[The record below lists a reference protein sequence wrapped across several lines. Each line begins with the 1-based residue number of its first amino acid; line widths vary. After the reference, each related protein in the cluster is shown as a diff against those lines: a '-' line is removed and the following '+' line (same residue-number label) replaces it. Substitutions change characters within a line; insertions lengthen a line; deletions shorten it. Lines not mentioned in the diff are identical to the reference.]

1 MHQVIAMLRPR
12 HLFSMVA
19 RIGGVAAALAMLTLG
34 AALLSGC
41 GETSAQDAGASASVA
56 SSQAVERG
64 RSLFAANCAACHGAS
79 GEGQPDWHI
88 SKPDGTLPA
97 PPLNGDGHTW
107 HHADGFLYQVVDE
120 GGAFQEDPRV
130 PGFKSAMPAF
140 GDRLSHQDIV
150 AVLSYVK
157 TLWGDKTRGGF
168 SILESQAIISQQD
181 PFPAG

>member
-12 HLFSMVA
+12 HLFSTVA
-19 RIGGVAAALAMLTLG
+19 RSAAVAAALAMLTLG
-34 AALLSGC
+34 AALLGGC
-41 GETSAQDAGASASVA
+41 GETSARDARASASVA

-88 SKPDGTLPA
+88 SNPDGTLPA

-120 GGAFQEDPRV
+120 GGEFQEDPRV
-130 PGFKSAMPAF
+130 PGFQSAMPAF
-140 GDRLSHQDIV
+140 GDRLSHQEIV
-150 AVLSYVK
+150 AVLAYVK
-157 TLWGDKTRGGF
+157 TLWADKTRGGF
-168 SILESQAIISQQD
+168 SIVESQAIISRND
-181 PFPAG
+181 PFPSG

>member
-1 MHQVIAMLRPR
+1 MAIVLKNRLLLPAIQRLGAC
-12 HLFSMVA
+12 
-19 RIGGVAAALAMLTLG
+19 AATLAMLMLG
-34 AALLSGC
+34 AALLNGC
-41 GETSAQDAGASASVA
+41 GEQSAAGPGESASVL
-56 SSQAVERG
+56 SDQRIQRG
-64 RSLFAANCAACHGAS
+64 RNLFAANCAACHGAS

-97 PPLNGDGHTW
+97 PPLNGDGHAW

-120 GGAFQEDPRV
+120 GGKFQEDPRV

-140 GDRLSHQDIV
+140 GDRLDHQEIV
-150 AVLSYVK
+150 AVLTYVK

>member
-1 MHQVIAMLRPR
+1 
-12 HLFSMVA
+12 
-19 RIGGVAAALAMLTLG
+19 MLTLG

-41 GETSAQDAGASASVA
+41 GETSAQDARVSAGVA
-56 SSQAVERG
+56 SHQAVERG
-64 RSLFAANCAACHGAS
+64 RNLFAANCAARHGAS

-97 PPLNGDGHTW
+97 PPLNGYGHTW

-120 GGAFQEDPRV
+120 GGKFQEDPRV

-168 SILESQAIISQQD
+168 AILESQAIISRND
-181 PFPAG
+181 PFPSG